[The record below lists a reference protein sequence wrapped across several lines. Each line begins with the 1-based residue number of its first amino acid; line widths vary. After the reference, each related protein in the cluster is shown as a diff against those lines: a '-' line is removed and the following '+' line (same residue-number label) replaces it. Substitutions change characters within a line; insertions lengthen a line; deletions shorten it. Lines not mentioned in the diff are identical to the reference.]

1 MSKQPEYQN
10 GAPDT
15 LGLIADLA
23 LQKKADTV
31 VGIDV
36 RGLTSVAD
44 FFLICSADTEP
55 QIKAIVD
62 HIRRGTPHKPWHLEG
77 YDNLSWV
84 LLDYIDVVVH
94 VFKTQEREYYGL
106 EKLWADAPSIPFE
119 DETPKTT
126 PE

>member
-1 MSKQPEYQN
+1 LSHTIESPEAY
-10 GAPDT
+10 PES
-15 LGLIADLA
+15 LGQIAELA
-23 LQKKADTV
+23 LSKKADTV

-44 FFLICSADTEP
+44 YFLICSADTEP

-62 HIRRGTPHKPWHLEG
+62 NIRRGTPHKPWHLEG
-77 YDNLSWV
+77 YENSSWV

-94 VFKTQEREYYGL
+94 VFKTEERDYYGL
-106 EKLWADAPSIPFE
+106 EKLWADAPTIPFE
-119 DETPKTT
+119 DEAPEAT